1 MAKHEG
7 LFKRP
12 DSQYWWYKVYTLDP
26 ETGRAV
32 AIRKSTK
39 TTSAT
44 KAKKIRAAALVELA
58 GGFNPHVGRITF
70 ADLKAALV
78 SDYRAKG
85 NRSLG
90 RAYRAFK
97 HLSAAFGRNRVV
109 DITAGRI
116 ATYLNNRLEE
126 EAALSTVYYELRIL
140 KRGFRLLVRR
150 GDLTRVPVFPEMK
163 DPKNARQGFFT
174 DADFAA
180 LQVELPEHLRAPAE
194 FGYLTSWRKHE
205 VFGLQWKNVEW
216 DAEVMNLDVGATKSR
231 HGRVFPFGA
240 YPALRDLLERRRT
253 YTDAV
258 EAELH
263 RDVPWV
269 FHRHGKPIKDH
280 YSGWRAACRR
290 AGLEGRTFHDLR
302 RSAIRNMV
310 RAGIPKHTA
319 MQLSGHLTASVFDR
333 YDITDIED
341 LRNATAKLSRHGH
354 VMGTFDEKTASEL
367 PEPHRA

>member
-26 ETGRAV
+26 ETGHAV

-78 SDYRAKG
+78 SDYQAKG
-85 NRSLG
+85 NKSLD
-90 RAYRAFK
+90 RAQDAFK
-97 HLSAAFGRNRVV
+97 HISAAFGRNRVV

-116 ATYLNNRLEE
+116 AAYLSNRLEE
-126 EAALSTVYYELRIL
+126 GAALATAYYELRVL
-140 KRGFRLLVRR
+140 KRGFRLLERR
-150 GDLTRVPVFPEMK
+150 GDLTRVPTFPEMK
-163 DPKNARQGFFT
+163 NPNNARQGFFT

-194 FGYLTSWRKHE
+194 FGYLTSWRKRE
-205 VFGLQWKNVEW
+205 VFGLRWEHI
-216 DAEVMNLDVGATKSR
+216 DGETIRLDVRTTKSGR
-231 HGRVFPFGA
+231 GRVFPFGS
-240 YPALRDLLERRRT
+240 YPALRDLIARQRA
-253 YTDAV
+253 YSDAM

-269 FHRHGKPIKDH
+269 FHRGGKRIRSH
-280 YSGWRAACRR
+280 YDAWRAACRR

-333 YDITDIED
+333 YDIHD
-341 LRNATAKLSRHGH
+341 LADLEAATAKLSQHGH
-354 VMGTFDEKTASEL
+354 VMGTFDEKTA
-367 PEPHRA
+367 PESSAPRHV